1 MVDNVKVMV
10 CTIYKYVFV
19 YKYIGFVIDRGIKTR
34 QRCSAGGKEDRGDMK
49 NQIT

>member
-1 MVDNVKVMV
+1 LVDNVKVMV

-34 QRCSAGGKEDRGDMK
+34 QRCSVGVRKIGGISKIR
-49 NQIT
+49 